1 MKVSIAL
8 ATYNGE
14 KYLAQQIESILSQTR
29 LPDELVICDDYST
42 DKTVSIINNY
52 IKKTSF
58 DFVILCN
65 EVNMGTGYSFKKA
78 IDSCS
83 GDIILFCDQDDI
95 WRKNK
100 IERVEQKFIEKPNI
114 HFTISNANIINEF
127 SKDLN
132 YTLWQQRKFT
142 KFWQNRFSKID
153 QFDVVTRKNIV
164 TGMTTAISQSL
175 KKIGSDK
182 NDNINHDA
190 WYIYIA
196 SVMGLK
202 GCLID
207 EVLIDYRQHQ
217 SQQFGSLKRSKLNN
231 FINSLR
237 VNNKAILLNIKNIE
251 YLLEFV
257 EKNSDF
263 IESRKKEYLHSKY
276 SHLKTRLKINRST
289 KILRFWKI
297 LYEVVFNRYG
307 SYSSNKNILIDFLSF
322 NVKHK
327 NK

>member
-52 IKKTSF
+52 TKKTSF
-58 DFVILCN
+58 DCVILCN

-78 IDSCS
+78 IDGCS
-83 GDIILFCDQDDI
+83 GDIIVFCDQDDI

-100 IERVEQKFIEKPNI
+100 IERVEQEFKEKPNI

-142 KFWQNRFSKID
+142 KFWKNRFNKIN
-153 QFDVVTRKNIV
+153 QFDVVMRKNII

-182 NDNINHDA
+182 KDNINHDA

-251 YLLEFV
+251 NLIEFV
-257 EKNSDF
+257 GKNSVF

-276 SHLKTRLKINRST
+276 SHLKTRLNINRSM

-297 LYEVVFNRYG
+297 LHEAVFNRYG
-307 SYSSNKNILIDFLSF
+307 RYSSNKNILIDFLSF
-322 NVKHK
+322 SVKSK
-327 NK
+327 